1 MPTLDPDLLRN
12 LIAALFHAVGTSE
25 ATAACSMQSF
35 SNRGIG
41 DSDDVREKQLLSDAR
56 RLGRSES
63 LWATAA

>member
-12 LIAALFHAVGTSE
+12 LIAALLQAASTSE

-63 LWATAA
+63 LRATAA

>member
-1 MPTLDPDLLRN
+1 MPTLDPDLLCN
-12 LIAALFHAVGTSE
+12 LIAALLQAASTSA